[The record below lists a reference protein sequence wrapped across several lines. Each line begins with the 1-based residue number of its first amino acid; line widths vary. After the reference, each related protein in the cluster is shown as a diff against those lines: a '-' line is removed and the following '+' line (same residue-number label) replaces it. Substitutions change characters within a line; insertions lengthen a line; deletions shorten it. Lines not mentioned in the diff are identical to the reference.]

1 MRPAED
7 YEGNGMGN
15 MSKFDDVKATASA
28 EISNLLA
35 DVEELVARSAGM
47 EEADVQRLRGKV
59 QRAMDAAKQS
69 LAESAESVRRKG
81 QRVAESAD
89 DYIHESPWQAL
100 GIAALVGALV
110 SVLLAR
116 RS

>member
-1 MRPAED
+1 
-7 YEGNGMGN
+7 MGN
-15 MSKFDDVKATASA
+15 TSKFDDVKATASA
-28 EISNLLA
+28 EIKNLLA
-35 DVEELVARSAGM
+35 DVQELVASLANM

-69 LAESAESVRRKG
+69 IAESAELVRRKG
-81 QRVAESAD
+81 QGVAESAD

-100 GIAALVGALV
+100 GMAALVGALV
-110 SVLLAR
+110 GVLLAR